1 MKSLLAIYPGSIV
14 SDKLCTQ
21 EDCLCFFDENS
32 QKYISIPKTE
42 ISQKETLLLQSFL
55 TLAEEADHMSFKSP
69 EENRWF
75 TFLFS
80 KGEVPPNIKKRTRFI
95 HFHLIGKTE
104 RASFAEAMRHFWP
117 VSFVIVWMHE
127 DRGVIVEQESEAAAG
142 KDELESLAR
151 VLESDFYFS
160 VRFYAGRFYETD
172 ERLRKHYAR
181 EQTYFLFAEKRLP
194 QVQRVTFDIMFP
206 FLLLEEEKKQL
217 KSLLSE
223 EAELLFENEP
233 ELRKTI
239 KLFIENNSNVTLT
252 AKKLHLHR
260 NSLQYRIDKFIERSG
275 IDIKTYTGAL
285 LAYFICLQ
293 SEGSE

>member
-1 MKSLLAIYPGSIV
+1 M
-14 SDKLCTQ
+14 
-21 EDCLCFFDENS
+21 
-32 QKYISIPKTE
+32 
-42 ISQKETLLLQSFL
+42 
-55 TLAEEADHMSFKSP
+55 
-69 EENRWF
+69 
-75 TFLFS
+75 
-80 KGEVPPNIKKRTRFI
+80 
-95 HFHLIGKTE
+95 
-104 RASFAEAMRHFWP
+104 
-117 VSFVIVWMHE
+117 
-127 DRGVIVEQESEAAAG
+127 
-142 KDELESLAR
+142 
-151 VLESDFYFS
+151 
-160 VRFYAGRFYETD
+160 
-172 ERLRKHYAR
+172 
-181 EQTYFLFAEKRLP
+181 
-194 QVQRVTFDIMFP
+194 
-206 FLLLEEEKKQL
+206 EEEKEQL